1 MKKENTTEKVTD
13 IDYAQCAVP
22 AEGRKGFLTMFMIML
37 GFTFFSASMWV
48 GQQLAEGLDFYGFIK
63 SLILG
68 GMILGLYTGLLGYVG
83 AKTGLS
89 MDLLAKRAFGEK
101 GSYISSAMI
110 SFTQIGWFGVGV
122 AMFAI
127 PVANELLGGS
137 KVAMW
142 GLVIVA
148 GGCMTASAYFGIDS
162 LTLISYIAV
171 PLVAVLGTVAM
182 ILAERRWNDHR
193 PVCQIKRNDQCDRRS
208 RNGGCGCL
216 LCDRA
221 DGEEE

>member
-101 GSYISSAMI
+101 GSYIACKKSI
-110 SFTQIGWFGVGV
+110 RREG
-122 AMFAI
+122 
-127 PVANELLGGS
+127 LLHFLS
-137 KVAMW
+137 HDQLYTDR
-142 GLVIVA
+142 LV
-148 GGCMTASAYFGIDS
+148 
-162 LTLISYIAV
+162 
-171 PLVAVLGTVAM
+171 
-182 ILAERRWNDHR
+182 
-193 PVCQIKRNDQCDRRS
+193 RS
-208 RNGGCGCL
+208 RS
-216 LCDRA
+216 CDVRNS
-221 DGEEE
+221 GRE

>member
-1 MKKENTTEKVTD
+1 MNREIKMKKENTTEKVTD

-101 GSYISSAMI
+101 GSYLSSAMI
-110 SFTQIGWFGVGV
+110 SFTQIGWF
-122 AMFAI
+122 I
-127 PVANELLGGS
+127 R
-137 KVAMW
+137 
-142 GLVIVA
+142 I
-148 GGCMTASAYFGIDS
+148 
-162 LTLISYIAV
+162 
-171 PLVAVLGTVAM
+171 
-182 ILAERRWNDHR
+182 RWNCDTELCEI
-193 PVCQIKRNDQCDRRS
+193 CQRCEVRNDRNSCSVLYRKFPDVLLRS
-208 RNGGCGCL
+208 DCIYLRW
-216 LCDRA
+216 RK
-221 DGEEE
+221 

>member
-127 PVANELLGGS
+127 PVANELLGGTCYRS
-137 KVAMW
+137 RWMYD
-142 GLVIVA
+142 G
-148 GGCMTASAYFGIDS
+148 FGIFWNRFIDTDQLYCGS
-162 LTLISYIAV
+162 VGSGSWYSRYD
-171 PLVAVLGTVAM
+171 PCS
-182 ILAERRWNDHR
+182 AERRWNDHR

>member
-127 PVANELLGGS
+127 PVANECLAAAKSLCGDLLS
-137 KVAMW
+137 
-142 GLVIVA
+142 
-148 GGCMTASAYFGIDS
+148 
-162 LTLISYIAV
+162 
-171 PLVAVLGTVAM
+171 
-182 ILAERRWNDHR
+182 
-193 PVCQIKRNDQCDRRS
+193 
-208 RNGGCGCL
+208 
-216 LCDRA
+216 
-221 DGEEE
+221 

>member
-1 MKKENTTEKVTD
+1 MKIKMKKENTKEKVD

-48 GQQLAEGLDFYGFIK
+48 GQQLAAGLDFYGFIK

-101 GSYISSAMI
+101 GSYLSSAMI

-127 PVANELLGGS
+127 PVATEIFGGS
-137 KVAMW
+137 TLAKW

-148 GGCMTASAYFGIDS
+148 GGCMTASAYFGIKS
-162 LTLISYIAV
+162 LTVISYIAV
-171 PLVAVLGTVAM
+171 PLVAILGTVAM
-182 ILAERRWNDHR
+182 IMAVKREMER
-193 PVCQIKRNDQCDRRS
+193 S
-208 RNGGCGCL
+208 
-216 LCDRA
+216 
-221 DGEEE
+221 

>member
-48 GQQLAEGLDFYGFIK
+48 GQQLAEGLDFYGLIK

-137 KVAMW
+137 NDLVGAEIEMLNLPNREKVLTGILSPMKGEYDYILIDCSPSL
-142 GLVIVA
+142 GLITVNALTAADAVIIPVQ
-148 GGCMTASAYFGIDS
+148 CEYFALEG
-162 LTLISYIAV
+162 
-171 PLVAVLGTVAM
+171 
-182 ILAERRWNDHR
+182 N
-193 PVCQIKRNDQCDRRS
+193 S
-208 RNGGCGCL
+208 RFL
-216 LCDRA
+216 
-221 DGEEE
+221 